1 MRALHEDEEQYEV
14 PLTPLIDIVF
24 LLLIF
29 FLVATNFSRKEIDQK
44 VKLPKAEGGTAQN
57 AVPESLVINIREDG
71 TIVVNGHIIENDSLR
86 LMAAKWH
93 AAHPDKRAAIRADG
107 RVAYDKVMKVMGMC
121 KAVGIVNVDLPVEEE
136 GKE

>member
-1 MRALHEDEEQYEV
+1 MRALREEEESYEV

-44 VKLPKAEGGTAQN
+44 VKLPKTEGGIIQN
-57 AVPESLVINIREDG
+57 AVPESLIINIRENG

-86 LMAAKWH
+86 LMATRWH

-107 RVAYDKVMKVMGMC
+107 RVPYRRVMKIMGMC
-121 KAVGIVNVDLPVEEE
+121 NTIGIVNVDLPVEAEN
-136 GKE
+136 K

>member
-44 VKLPKAEGGTAQN
+44 VKLPKAEGGTVQN
-57 AVPESLVINIREDG
+57 AVPESLIINIREDG

-86 LMAAKWH
+86 LMATQWH

-107 RVAYDKVMKVMGMC
+107 RVPYVKVMKIMGMC

-136 GKE
+136 AK